1 MESTFYFLFRVIIMH
16 KEKIAAF
23 VTSKE
28 YTPMTRENIAVLLC
42 VPQKDMA
49 EFERIIDELIF
60 EGVIIVGRKGRC
72 FSSKS
77 MGLIEGIFRST
88 SKGFGFVT
96 DDNGDIHISS
106 DNLGG
111 ALNGDKVLLKAKK
124 SAKADKN
131 REGVIL
137 RVLSRANHKIVGI
150 YTQERGYGIFTP
162 DSDKL
167 PDEIFVMQR
176 DSNGALN
183 GQKVVAEIT
192 EYDSPTSSLSCKITE
207 VLGFP
212 YDFGVDVL
220 SVIKSYDFSLEFP
233 KDVLAEAD
241 KVSVIKDEDMEG
253 RLDLTDKTI
262 ITIDGEDTKDI
273 DDAVSVEKTD
283 SGYRLGVH
291 IADVSNYVK
300 IGSHLDKEAYSRGT
314 SVYLADRVIP
324 MLPVK
329 LSNDI
334 CSLNEG
340 VVRLT
345 MSVIIDFDNEGNM
358 ISSSF
363 YKSYI
368 KSTNRMTY
376 NNVRLLIEEKPPELC
391 AKYAHLLPMLD
402 DMYDLYLLL
411 AQKTAERGSIDFNIP
426 EAKAVFD
433 KNGKTIDIVLRE
445 NSFANKIIEEF
456 MVAANSA
463 VAKYLW
469 ENKKIPSIYRVHDD
483 PNEERLENTLNFI
496 YNMGYGPS
504 HNLQEIISQVE
515 GTVHEAA
522 ISTMLLR
529 SMAKAMYSHQND
541 GHYGLGL
548 DYYCHF
554 TSPIR
559 RYPDLVCHRA
569 LKSAIENDTKM
580 KNALKSFVAE
590 AALQCSERENAAS
603 MCERDTLDIKKAEY
617 MEPFVGQEFE
627 GVISSVTGFGFFVM
641 LPNTIEGLVRLE
653 TLRDDY
659 YVFDEKTL
667 SLTGERSGHTF
678 TIGDKVKVKLAAANK
693 ISRRIDF
700 TLLEGGKS
708 GGKKRTEKASRSKQ
722 KRTSRVLHRR
732 KVRGRH

>member
-1 MESTFYFLFRVIIMH
+1 MH
-16 KEKIAAF
+16 KEKITAF
-23 VTSKE
+23 IQSDE
-28 YTPMTRENIAVLLC
+28 YSPMSRENIAVLLC
-42 VPQKDMA
+42 VPKSDMD
-49 EFERIIDELIF
+49 EFNGIIDTLLE
-60 EGVIIVGRKGRC
+60 EGVIIAGKKGRL
-72 FSSKS
+72 FSSKA

-96 DDNGDIHISS
+96 DEKGDIHIALE
-106 DNLGG
+106 DVLG
-111 ALNGDKVLLKAKK
+111 ALNGDRVLVKIKK
-124 SAKADKN
+124 PQKGDRN
-131 REGVIL
+131 REGTIL
-137 RVLSRANHKIVGI
+137 RVLSRANNKIVGI
-150 YTQERGYGIFTP
+150 FTQERGYGIFTP
-162 DSDKL
+162 DNDKL

-176 DSNGALN
+176 DSGGALN
-183 GQKVVAEIT
+183 GQKVVAQIT
-192 EYDSPTSSLSCKITE
+192 EYDSPTSSLSCRIIE

-220 SVIKSYDFSLEFP
+220 SVIKSYDFALKFP
-233 KDVLAEAD
+233 ERVLSEAD
-241 KVSVIKDEDMEG
+241 EVAIIKESDFEG
-253 RLDLTDKTI
+253 RLDLTDKII
-262 ITIDGEDTKDI
+262 ITIDSEDTKDI
-273 DDAVSVEKTD
+273 DDAVSVEKTEK
-283 SGYRLGVH
+283 GYRLGVH

-300 IGSHLDKEAYSRGT
+300 PGSYLDKEAYSRGT

-345 MSVIIDFDNEGNM
+345 MSAFIDFDNEGNVL
-358 ISSSF
+358 SSAF
-363 YKSYI
+363 YKSFI

-376 NNVRLLIEEKPPELC
+376 NNVRLLIEEKPDDLC
-391 AKYAHLLPMLD
+391 EKYAHLLPMLD

-411 AQKTAERGSIDFNIP
+411 AEKTKKRGSIDFNIP

-433 KNGKTIDIVLRE
+433 KNGKTVDIVLRE
-445 NSFANKIIEEF
+445 SSFANKIIEEF

-469 ENKKIPSIYRVHDD
+469 ENKKIPSIYRVHDV

-496 YNMGYGPS
+496 YNMGYGAS
-504 HNLQEIISQVE
+504 HDMTQILEEVK
-515 GTVHEAA
+515 GTEHESA

-529 SMAKAMYSHQND
+529 SMAKAMYSHTND

-548 DYYCHF
+548 EYYCHF

-569 LKSAIENDTKM
+569 LKAAIENDSQM
-580 KNALKSFVAE
+580 KKSLEKFVAD
-590 AALQCSERENAAS
+590 ASVQCSERENAAAL
-603 MCERDTLDIKKAEY
+603 CERDTLDIKKAEY
-617 MEPFVGQEFE
+617 MEKFVGQEFNA
-627 GVISSVTGFGFFVM
+627 VISSVTGFGFFVM
-641 LPNTIEGLVRLE
+641 LPNTVEGLVRLE

-659 YVFDEKTL
+659 YVFDEKRL
-667 SLTGERSGHTF
+667 ALTGERTGHTF
-678 TIGDKVKVKLAAANK
+678 TIGDKVRVKLAAASK

-700 TLLEGGKS
+700 TLLEGGRP
-708 GGKKRTEKASRSKQ
+708 GGRKGIEKNTRTKQ
-722 KRTSRVLHRR
+722 KRSSRVLHRR

>member
-1 MESTFYFLFRVIIMH
+1 MH
-16 KEKIAAF
+16 KEKITAF
-23 VTSKE
+23 IQSDE
-28 YTPMTRENIAVLLC
+28 YSPMSRENIAVLLC
-42 VPQKDMA
+42 VPKSDMD
-49 EFERIIDELIF
+49 EFNGIIDTLLE
-60 EGVIIVGRKGRC
+60 EGVIIAGKKGRL
-72 FSSKS
+72 FSSKA

-96 DDNGDIHISS
+96 DEKGDIHIALE
-106 DNLGG
+106 DVLG
-111 ALNGDKVLLKAKK
+111 ALNGDRVLVKIKK
-124 SAKADKN
+124 PQKGDRN
-131 REGVIL
+131 REGTIL
-137 RVLSRANHKIVGI
+137 RVLSRANNKIVGI
-150 YTQERGYGIFTP
+150 FTQERGYGIFTP
-162 DSDKL
+162 DNDKL

-176 DSNGALN
+176 DSGGALN
-183 GQKVVAEIT
+183 GQKVVAQIT
-192 EYDSPTSSLSCKITE
+192 EYDSPTSSLSCRIIE

-220 SVIKSYDFSLEFP
+220 SVIKSYDFALKFP
-233 KDVLAEAD
+233 ERVLSEAD
-241 KVSVIKDEDMEG
+241 EVAIIKESDFEG
-253 RLDLTDKTI
+253 RLDLTDKII
-262 ITIDGEDTKDI
+262 ITIDSEDTKDI
-273 DDAVSVEKTD
+273 DDAVSVEKTEK
-283 SGYRLGVH
+283 GYRLGVH

-300 IGSHLDKEAYSRGT
+300 PGSYLDKEAYSRGT

-345 MSVIIDFDNEGNM
+345 MSAFIDFDNEGNVL
-358 ISSSF
+358 SSAF
-363 YKSYI
+363 YKSFI

-376 NNVRLLIEEKPPELC
+376 NNVRLLIEEKPDDLC
-391 AKYAHLLPMLD
+391 EKYAHLLPMLD

-411 AQKTAERGSIDFNIP
+411 AEKTKKRGSIDFNIP

-433 KNGKTIDIVLRE
+433 KNGKTVDIVLRE
-445 NSFANKIIEEF
+445 SSFANKIIEEF

-469 ENKKIPSIYRVHDD
+469 ENKKIPSIYHVHDV

-496 YNMGYGPS
+496 YNMGYGAS
-504 HNLQEIISQVE
+504 HDMTQILEEVK
-515 GTVHEAA
+515 GTEHESA

-529 SMAKAMYSHQND
+529 SMAKAMYSHTND

-548 DYYCHF
+548 EYYCHF

-569 LKSAIENDTKM
+569 LKAAIENDSQM
-580 KNALKSFVAE
+580 KKSLEKFVAD
-590 AALQCSERENAAS
+590 ASVQCSERENAAAL
-603 MCERDTLDIKKAEY
+603 CERDTLDIKKAEY
-617 MEPFVGQEFE
+617 MEKFVGQEFNA
-627 GVISSVTGFGFFVM
+627 VISSVTGFGFFVM
-641 LPNTIEGLVRLE
+641 LPNTVEGLVRLE

-659 YVFDEKTL
+659 YVFDEKRL
-667 SLTGERSGHTF
+667 ALTGERTGHTF
-678 TIGDKVKVKLAAANK
+678 TIGDKVRVKLAAASK

-700 TLLEGGKS
+700 TLLEGGRP
-708 GGKKRTEKASRSKQ
+708 GGRKGIEKNTRTKQ
-722 KRTSRVLHRR
+722 KRSSRVLHRR